1 MIRKIVIGFLG
12 MVMSCS
18 LAYAQNENPPST
30 EDAPVAAQ
38 GVTHEGNVSLDFRD
52 ADILNVL
59 KILALKSG
67 VNIVAGNDVTGTV
80 TIQLNDVPWKQ
91 ALEVILDTYGYAYE
105 ERENVIM
112 VTTIDKLKQRR
123 EDASTLAE
131 QVPLKTETF
140 VLNFSRAG
148 EIVDTI
154 ERIKSQRGAV
164 DFDERTNSLIVT
176 DTPQQLVI
184 IQNVITKL
192 DTTTPQ
198 VLIESKIIETTL
210 SNTENLG
217 IDWVA
222 QATLSG
228 SKRPTTWPFKHH
240 DGDDE
245 YADTDF
251 PGADTTRTTSN
262 TQFSYGTLNFS
273 QAQAVL
279 ELLKTKTDTDI
290 LSNPQIVTL
299 DNQTAE
305 ITVGSQ
311 YPVPTYTYNEQ
322 QARLQVSGWQY
333 MDIGIIFNV
342 TPHVNKAGFI
352 TVDVQPQITEILDYV
367 TVENTS
373 LPRLSNE
380 STRTSVMVKDGE
392 TLIIAG
398 LLKDKTINTKKKVP
412 IIGDIPVLGW
422 IFQKSNV
429 TVTKTDLLIFV
440 TPHII
445 TPELAGK

>member
-1 MIRKIVIGFLG
+1 MIRKIVITAMGI
-12 MVMSCS
+12 VMSCC
-18 LAYAQNENPPST
+18 LACAQNENPPST
-30 EDAPVAAQ
+30 QDAAMAPRS
-38 GVTHEGNVSLDFRD
+38 VTREGNVSLDFRD

-67 VNIVAGNDVTGTV
+67 VNIVAGNDVVGTV

-112 VTTIDKLKQRR
+112 VTTIDNLKQRR
-123 EDASTLAE
+123 DDAVVLAE

-140 VLNFSRAG
+140 VLNFSQAG
-148 EIVDTI
+148 EIINSI
-154 ERIKSQRGAV
+154 ERIKSQRGIV
-164 DFDERTNSLIVT
+164 DFDERTNALIVT

-184 IQNVITKL
+184 IENVIKKL
-192 DTTTPQ
+192 DTVTPQ

-210 SNTENLG
+210 SDTENLG

-222 QATLSG
+222 QATVSG
-228 SKRPTTWPFKHH
+228 AKLPTTWPFTHH
-240 DGDDE
+240 SDDK
-245 YADTDF
+245 YVDTNF
-251 PGADTTRTTSN
+251 PGADTATTTSN
-262 TQFSYGTLNFS
+262 TQFSYGTLNFA

-290 LSNPQIVTL
+290 LSNPHIVTL
-299 DNQTAE
+299 DNRTAE

-311 YPVPTYTYNEQ
+311 YPIPTYTYNEE
-322 QARLQVSGWQY
+322 QARLQVSGWEY
-333 MDIGIIFNV
+333 MNIGIIFNV
-342 TPHVNKAGFI
+342 TPHVNKAGFVTI
-352 TVDVQPQITEILDYV
+352 DVQPQITEILDYV
-367 TVENTS
+367 TVETTS

-392 TLIIAG
+392 TLVIAG
-398 LLKDKTINTKKKVP
+398 LLKDKTTATKKKVP
-412 IIGDIPVLGW
+412 FVGDIPLLGLV
-422 IFQKSNV
+422 FHKSNT

-440 TPHII
+440 TPHIV
-445 TPELAGK
+445 TPELPATK